1 MRIKQIS
8 VFVENKTGRLAE
20 VINALAVAGI
30 DILALSM
37 ADTTDFGVLRMIVD
51 DPDRAKA
58 VLREAGMIVKSNHV
72 LSILV
77 DDQPGALAV
86 LLDKLSGGGISVE
99 YMYASLVRK
108 QDKAMMLLR
117 VDDSEAAEK
126 LLGSC

>member
-8 VFVENKTGRLAE
+8 VFVENKTGRLCE
-20 VINALAVAGI
+20 VINALAKANI

-51 DPDRAKA
+51 DPDRAKE
-58 VLREAGMIVKSNHV
+58 VLRAAGMIVKSNHV

-77 DDQPGALAV
+77 DDQPGALAD
-86 LLDKLSGGGISVE
+86 LLDKLSCGGISVE

-117 VDDSEAAEK
+117 VDNTDLAEQ
-126 LLGSC
+126 LLG

>member
-1 MRIKQIS
+1 MRIQQIS
-8 VFVENKTGRLAE
+8 VFVENKTGRLGE
-20 VINALAVAGI
+20 VIHALAVAGI

-51 DPDRAKA
+51 DPDKAKT

-77 DDQPGALAV
+77 DDQPGALAG
-86 LLDKLSGGGISVE
+86 LLEKLSRGGISVE

-117 VDDSEAAEK
+117 VDNTEAAEQ
-126 LLGSC
+126 LLGE